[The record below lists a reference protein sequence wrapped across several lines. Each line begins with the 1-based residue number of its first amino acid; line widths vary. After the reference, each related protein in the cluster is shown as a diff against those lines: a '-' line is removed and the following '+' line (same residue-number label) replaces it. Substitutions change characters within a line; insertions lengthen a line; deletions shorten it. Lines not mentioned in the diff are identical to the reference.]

1 MDRKLP
7 TSGQIERN
15 LSQRIQKLYR
25 EQLGHSPRKVTC
37 KLFDNRLVV
46 VIEDSLTILQKTLFE
61 KDNKDEIARY
71 VNLAIDNAIESKLK
85 IAIEEVLGI
94 EVYDI
99 LFDSSL
105 KSQQSG
111 AIVILT
117 QAPLVR
123 SRELTPTIR
132 KSQFKDKYVK
142 DGFSQADGNSLDK
155 YVKDGFSQ
163 ADGNSSDKYV
173 KDGFSQADGNSL
185 DKYVKD
191 GFSQADGNSSASTT
205 ESKTED
211 S

>member
-7 TSGQIERN
+7 TCGQIERD

-25 EQLGHSPRKVTC
+25 EQLGHCPRKVTC
-37 KLFDNRLVV
+37 KLFDNRLAVV
-46 VIEDSLTILQKTLFE
+46 VEDSLTILQKTLIE
-61 KDNKDEIARY
+61 EDKQNETARY
-71 VNLAIDNAIESKLK
+71 VNSAIDNVIKSKLK
-85 IAIEEVLGI
+85 IAIEEVLEI

-105 KSQQSG
+105 KTHSAG

-117 QAPLVR
+117 QSPSVR
-123 SRELTPTIR
+123 SRELIPKIR
-132 KSQFKDKYVK
+132 KSQFKDKYVKDGFSQADGNSLDKSIK

-163 ADGNSSDKYV
+163 ADGNS
-173 KDGFSQADGNSL
+173 L

-191 GFSQADGNSSASTT
+191 MNDR
-205 ESKTED
+205 D
-211 S
+211 